1 MRNGCFRGVPG
12 WLGSAALVV
21 TMGLAA
27 SCDRAID
34 DATLTREREEAEQAE
49 AAARARFGTGD
60 ERTSWTLTVTGRVPS
75 TVVLPF
81 REVERLATTEYLAK
95 PTNEHADPP
104 PALFRGARLSEL
116 LARANAPEDATE
128 VTLVANDGFRATF
141 AAADVRTYP
150 VMLSVLW
157 DGVPITRSRGGPLFA
172 TLPNYTEPAIE
183 ERYSYS
189 WWVFYVT
196 HLVVD
201 TAEVSVRVGDCTL
214 DAAELAALPAAEVA
228 VRHGFRV
235 GWPSG
240 ELRIAGVRVRDVLA
254 ACHAD
259 LGPNDRARVRVM
271 APVPDGDDHAVR
283 LGAEAI
289 ATTDVLLGL
298 RFGADDQPIPAR
310 LGGPVVL
317 AFPPG
322 DTAGATQSEWPTYVR
337 GLDIERG
344 GEP

>member
-1 MRNGCFRGVPG
+1 MRNGCFCSARA
-12 WLGSAALVV
+12 LGAAVLVAA
-21 TMGLAA
+21 MALSA
-27 SCDRAID
+27 SCDRAVD
-34 DATLTREREEAEQAE
+34 EATLTRESAEAEQAE
-49 AAARARFGTGD
+49 QAARARHGTGAD
-60 ERTSWTLTVTGRVPS
+60 ERASWTLTVTGRVPT

-95 PTNEHADPP
+95 PTNENADPP
-104 PALFRGARLSEL
+104 PALFRGARLSDL
-116 LARANAPEDATE
+116 LTRANAPSDATE

-141 AAADVRTYP
+141 AAADVRTHP
-150 VMLSVLW
+150 VMLSILW
-157 DGVPITRSRGGPLFA
+157 DGAPISRSKGGPLLA

-183 ERYSYS
+183 ERYTYS

-196 HLVVD
+196 HMVVD
-201 TAEVSVRVGDCTL
+201 TSEVALRIGDCTL
-214 DAAELAALPAAEVA
+214 DAAQLAALPEAAVV

-240 ELRIAGVRVRDVLA
+240 ELRIAGVRVRDALA
-254 ACHAD
+254 ACEVT
-259 LGPNDRARVRVM
+259 LGESDRVRVRVM

-283 LGAEAI
+283 LDAQAI

-298 RFGADDQPIPAR
+298 RFGSDPQPIPAR

-322 DTAGATQSEWPTYVR
+322 AGGSQSEWPTYVR
-337 GLDIERG
+337 GLDVERG
-344 GEP
+344 GAP